1 MSAEKASAW
10 EVICYLTRLFWGSSI
25 GRKVLMAITGLGLA
39 GFLLFH
45 LIGNSFLLK
54 GEAAFNAYAKLL
66 HSLPLL
72 PVIEVGL
79 GIFFLAHMV
88 MGIMLTYQNF
98 RARPVAYQVKA
109 TAGSATV
116 ASRSMIYTGGAIL
129 VFIAYH
135 LWSLNAGSLPSETP
149 WLRVQSIL
157 TNPVSVTIYTAGFL
171 ALGTHLFH
179 GFSSILVTFGL
190 RHRRHDALVD
200 VLCRAGAFVL
210 ALGYASLAFYFFL
223 K

>member
-10 EVICYLTRLFWGSSI
+10 EVICYLTRLFGGSSI

-39 GFLLFH
+39 GFLIFH

-66 HSLPLL
+66 HSIPLL
-72 PVIEVGL
+72 PVIEIGL
-79 GIFFLAHMV
+79 GVFFLAHVV
-88 MGIMLTYQNF
+88 MGIILTYQNF

-109 TAGSATV
+109 TAGNATV
-116 ASRSMIYTGGAIL
+116 ASRSMIYTGSAIL
-129 VFIAYH
+129 VFITYH
-135 LWSLNAGSLPSETP
+135 LWSLNAGSLPNETP

-157 TNPVSVTIYTAGFL
+157 TNPVSITIYAAGFL

-200 VLCRAGAFVL
+200 LLCRAGAFVL